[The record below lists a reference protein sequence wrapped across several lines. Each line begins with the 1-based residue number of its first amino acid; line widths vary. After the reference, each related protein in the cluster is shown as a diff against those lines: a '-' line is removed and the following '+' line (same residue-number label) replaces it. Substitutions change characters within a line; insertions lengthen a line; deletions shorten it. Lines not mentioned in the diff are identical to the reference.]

1 MNAEQRVNELTKRQ
15 IFYGSS
21 LVIKLNAVNG
31 YFYYKVYAW
40 LDQLGQDVRVTMK
53 QGKYEGQDPE
63 DLFQQVLDELQA
75 KKIKLGVIQHVQ

>member
-1 MNAEQRVNELTKRQ
+1 MNAEQRINELTKRQ

-31 YFYYKVYAW
+31 YFHYKVYAW

-53 QGKYEGQDPE
+53 QGKYEEQDPE
-63 DLFQQVLDELQA
+63 ELFQEVLDELQA